1 MSTSH
6 PQPSNDSHAAP
17 PALIVGVRG
26 AVWLSA
32 EGEVEEI
39 SHRLAAG
46 RIEGGVRPLVCYLP
60 LAAKRL
66 KIEIFPAFDLLELF
80 AFVYPARFCLPTPG
94 GLAEALGLPLPGTLE
109 AEAECLMAA
118 AENLFDRLAAI
129 AEPNV
134 AAVARFM
141 ARGGWPWGGAVLAAL
156 GEGGEAPHSKSLT
169 AGMHVWERLPEWQEQ
184 PPKPP
189 PGTFPV
195 EPLEARAQLAK
206 LLGAGSAGLEDRP
219 QQMDYAAG
227 VSAAFMPR
235 DHENQPRF
243 VLAEAGTGVGKTL
256 GYIAPASVWAE
267 KNEGPVWVSTFT
279 RNLQRQLDAELD
291 RLYPEPAEKRKKVVI
306 RKGRENYFCLLNFE
320 EALRRPGAERD
331 ATALGLIARWA
342 LATRDGD
349 MEGGDFP
356 AWLTGIFGRSRTQG
370 LTDTRG
376 ECVYSLCGH
385 YAKCFIE
392 RCQRRARHASLVVAN
407 HALVMTQAAY
417 GAMDEGAAPRRY
429 VFDEGHH
436 LFGAADSAFSAH
448 LSGMETADLRR
459 WLVGG
464 EGGGRSRSRGLRA
477 RIGDLVSG
485 DEEASTALDAA
496 LRAARALPGQGWR
509 QRIKEGKSRGPA
521 EAFLALVHRQ
531 VYARAGQSDRSYS
544 LECGVNDPVP
554 GFLEAAVGL
563 EAALAGL
570 DAPLRKLSA
579 VLADLLDRDSSDLDG
594 SGRAR
599 IEGARRG
606 IERRG
611 VGQIGVWRAMLG
623 DLQGVAPTEFVDWL
637 GVERRD
643 GYDLDVGLHR
653 HWVDPSRP
661 FAEVVAAPAQGLLV
675 TSATLRDTSGDGE
688 ADWAAAEAFSG
699 AAHLASP
706 VVRVAEPSPF
716 DYAARTLVMVVTDV
730 ERNDPRQVAA
740 ACRELFL
747 ASGGGGLG
755 LFTAIRRLRAVHQ
768 HIAGDMEEAGLHLLA
783 QHVDGFDPG
792 ALVDIFRAEENTCLL
807 GTDAIRDGIDV
818 PGRSLRLIVFDR
830 VPWPRPDILH
840 KARRAAFGG
849 SAYDDMLTRGKLKQA
864 YGRLIRRAD
873 DGGVFVILDRR
884 LPSRMLSAF
893 PQGVKIRRLGLKDV
907 VAETRAFLAGL
918 FADLPTA

>member
-1 MSTSH
+1 M
-6 PQPSNDSHAAP
+6 DA
-17 PALIVGVRG
+17 PALIAGVRG

-32 EGEVEEI
+32 EGEVEDI
-39 SHRLAAG
+39 SHREAAR
-46 RIEGGVRPLVCYLP
+46 RIEGGVRPLVCYRP

-66 KIEIFPAFDLLELF
+66 KIEIFPALDLLELF
-80 AFVYPARFCLPTPG
+80 AFVHPARFCLPTPG
-94 GLAEALGLPLPGTLE
+94 GLAEELGLPLPGTLE

-118 AENLFDRLAAI
+118 AESLFDRLKEI
-129 AEPNV
+129 AEPDA

-141 ARGGWPWGGAVLAAL
+141 AQGNWPWGGVVLAAL
-156 GEGGEAPHSKSLT
+156 GESGEAPHSKSLS
-169 AGMHVWERLPEWQEQ
+169 AGMHVWDRLPEWQEQ

-195 EPLEARAQLAK
+195 EPVEARAQLVR
-206 LLGAGSAGLEDRP
+206 LLGAGSAGSAGSEDRP
-219 QQMDYAAG
+219 QQMEYAAG

-235 DHENQPRF
+235 DHVDQPRF

-291 RLYPEPAEKRKKVVI
+291 RLYPEPAEKIKKVVI

-320 EALRRPGAERD
+320 ETLRRPGGERE
-331 ATALGLIARWA
+331 AAALGLIARWA

-349 MEGGDFP
+349 MESGDFP
-356 AWLTGIFGRSRTQG
+356 AWLTGIFGRSRTKD

-392 RCQRRARHASLVVAN
+392 RCQRRARHASVVVAN

-417 GAMDEGAAPRRY
+417 GVTDEGAAPQRY

-436 LFGAADSAFSAH
+436 LFGAADGAFSAH

-459 WLVGG
+459 WLVGA

-485 DEEASTALDAA
+485 DEEASAALDDA

-509 QRIKEGKSRGPA
+509 QRVGDAGTKTKGPA
-521 EAFLALVHRQ
+521 EAFLALVRRQ
-531 VYARAGQSDRSYS
+531 AYARAGKDERSYS

-554 GFLEAAVGL
+554 GFLEAAVKL

-579 VLADLLDRDSSDLDG
+579 VLADLLDRDSGDLDG
-594 SGRAR
+594 AGRAR

-623 DLQGVAPTEFVDWL
+623 DLQGVTPADFVDWL

-643 GYDLDVGLHR
+643 GYDLDIGLHR
-653 HWVDPSRP
+653 HWVDPSKP
-661 FAEVVAAPAQGLLV
+661 FADVVAAPAQGLLV
-675 TSATLRDTSGDGE
+675 TSATLRDTSGDFE
-688 ADWAAAEAFSG
+688 ADWAAAETFSG
-699 AAHLASP
+699 AAHLASA

-716 DYAARTLVMVVTDV
+716 DYAARTRVMIITDV
-730 ERNDPRQVAA
+730 ERGDKRQVAA
-740 ACRELFL
+740 AYRELFL

-755 LFTAIRRLRAVHQ
+755 LFTAIRRLRAVHDL
-768 HIAGDMEEAGLHLLA
+768 IAGEMEEAGLHLLA

-849 SAYDDMLTRGKLKQA
+849 SAYDDMLTRRKLKQA
-864 YGRLIRRAD
+864 YGRLVRRAD
-873 DGGVFVILDRR
+873 DGGVFAILDRR
-884 LPSRMLSAF
+884 LPSRMLRAF
-893 PQGVKIRRLGLKDV
+893 PQGVEIRRLGLKEA
-907 VAETRAFLAGL
+907 VAETRAFLAEL
-918 FADLPTA
+918 FADGA